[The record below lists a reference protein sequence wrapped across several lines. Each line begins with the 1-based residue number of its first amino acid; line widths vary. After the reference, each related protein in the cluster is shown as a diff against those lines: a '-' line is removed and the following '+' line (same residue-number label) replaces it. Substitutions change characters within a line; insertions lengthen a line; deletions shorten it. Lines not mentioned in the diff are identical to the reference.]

1 MTDEEQG
8 KISFETLGCDTCR
21 MITEA
26 MSQGEADEY
35 CINCE
40 LKARAKAQDQKTAE
54 QVYKEIGIALEKI
67 MVEVG
72 YMADIYAL
80 SQRLKQGL
88 PPEETK

>member
-1 MTDEEQG
+1 MTENRLLTDEEANQAVD
-8 KISFETLGCDTCR
+8 SLTP
-21 MITEA
+21 
-26 MSQGEADEY
+26 DEVFDY
-35 CINCE
+35 CLRDKPIWK
-40 LKARAKAQDQKTAE
+40 LVAKAQDQKTAE
-54 QVYKEIGIALEKI
+54 QIYKEIGIALEKI